1 MSLKRKGKKS
11 RTGRIYFWLLILFIS
26 VVMNISSHFV
36 HSEQG
41 NPADTSVTETPSGAL
56 NDQGISEK
64 SNGEKTAAVITV
76 SANFNKKELLSVQK
90 QIDRA
95 RGKGCRT
102 IIFEF
107 SGRGLS
113 FTSFSQLAELI
124 DALATGEKVRTIA
137 FVPDQAKGMSMLAVF
152 ACREI
157 VAGKFA
163 QLGQVADPEQ
173 AGKRSRPAASQVD
186 VQSLQVK
193 IAGFAVSA
201 GHDPLIARA
210 MTDKRMILYRI
221 ERLDQTKL
229 VDQSG
234 FEEHVQQ
241 TQQPWRMKGSGPLVG
256 ADQVLLLDGQQALE
270 VGLLRN
276 NTASLD
282 ELADIFAVKVLKTET
297 DSRIVEASDEA
308 ADEDLDDQ
316 SSLRDSRPD
325 PNAPAKPPKAVV
337 ITIADMVD
345 NGLYESL
352 KRRTQAAID
361 AGATH
366 IIYQVDTDGGLVS
379 SARDIWYYFMHD
391 VNLKVHTVAYVRSRA
406 LSAGAMIS
414 VACKDVIM
422 KKATQIGD
430 CAPITMGGQLEG
442 VEREKIESA
451 LRKHFTD
458 AAEINGYPAAL
469 CRAMVS
475 IHLQVY
481 RYKNL
486 ENDRW
491 DYFDD
496 DGNGENLPDGYPY
509 DLESAE
515 LVVREGELCT
525 LTADNALKYGITRAV
540 VEGLDEQALEKV
552 FKFLEQRDQIKFSRP
567 VSVMETNWS
576 ETMVRWIASPAVA
589 GILMLVALLGIYVEL
604 NSPGL
609 GLPGTVAVIALTI
622 LFGSK
627 YLIGMAN
634 WWEIAFFIIG
644 MGLLVLEIFVIPGFG
659 IAGISGIL
667 LMVFALGAM
676 MVTNSPSE
684 FPMPTTEIDWQNFE
698 KHLLWT
704 MAGFLGF
711 IVCAFFFGKYFTRI
725 PFTNR
730 LVLPAHDEPVS
741 ARSGGAAAP
750 SRDFEI
756 KVGQKGIT
764 LSPLRPSGNAR
775 FGDKKLSVVSRGN
788 IIDAGKEIVVVT
800 IDGNSIVV
808 KEIS

>member
-1 MSLKRKGKKS
+1 
-11 RTGRIYFWLLILFIS
+11 
-26 VVMNISSHFV
+26 MNISNHFV
-36 HSEQG
+36 HSEQD
-41 NPADTSVTETPSGAL
+41 NPVVTAVTETTSGVL
-56 NDQGISEK
+56 SDQGISEK
-64 SNGEKTAAVITV
+64 PNGEKTAAVITI
-76 SANFNKKELLSVQK
+76 SENFNKKELLSVQK

-95 RGKGCRT
+95 RDQGCRT

-107 SGRGLS
+107 SGRGQS
-113 FTSFSQLAELI
+113 FTNFSQLAELI
-124 DALATGEKVRTIA
+124 DDLATGEKIRTIA

-163 QLGQVADPEQ
+163 QLGQIADPDQ
-173 AGKRSRPAASQVD
+173 AGKRTKTGSSGVD

-193 IAGFAVSA
+193 AVGFALSA

-221 ERLDQTKL
+221 ERQGQTKL

-241 TQQPWRMKGSGPLVG
+241 TQQPWRMKGSGPLAG

-270 VGLLRN
+270 VGLIRN
-276 NTASLD
+276 NTADLD
-282 ELADIFAVKVLKTET
+282 ELAEIFAVKLLKTKT
-297 DSRIVEASDEA
+297 DSRTDIASDEA
-308 ADEDLDDQ
+308 ADEELAEQ
-316 SSLRDSRPD
+316 KTSWDSRPD

-414 VACKDVIM
+414 VACNDIIM

-430 CAPITMGGQLEG
+430 CAPITLGGQLEG

-486 ENDRW
+486 ETDSW

-496 DGNGENLPDGYPY
+496 DGNGENLPDGFPY

-525 LTADNALKYGITRAV
+525 LTADNALKYGISRTV
-540 VEGLDEQALEKV
+540 VEGLDEQAIEKV

-567 VSVMETNWS
+567 IAVLETNWS

-589 GILMLVALLGIYVEL
+589 GILMLVAMLGIYVEL

-609 GLPGTVAVIALTI
+609 GLPGAVALIALTI

-667 LMVFALGAM
+667 LMVFSLGAM

-684 FPMPTTEIDWQNFE
+684 FPLPATELDWQNFE
-698 KHLLWT
+698 AHLLWT

-711 IVCAFFFGKYFTRI
+711 IVCAYFFGKYFTRI
-725 PFTNR
+725 PITNR
-730 LVLPAHDEPVS
+730 LVLPAHDDPVS

-750 SRDFEI
+750 SA
-756 KVGQKGIT
+756 KLPVTVGQKGIT
-764 LSPLRPSGNAR
+764 LSSLRPSGNAR
-775 FGDKKLSVVSRGN
+775 FGNQKLPVVSRGN
-788 IIDAGKEIVVVT
+788 IIDANKEIVVVA